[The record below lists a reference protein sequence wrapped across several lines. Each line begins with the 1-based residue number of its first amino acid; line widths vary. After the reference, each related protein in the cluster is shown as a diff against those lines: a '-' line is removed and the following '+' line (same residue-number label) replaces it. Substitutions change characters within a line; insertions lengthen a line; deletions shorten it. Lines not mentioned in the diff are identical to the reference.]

1 MADEEKPEMPLSFI
15 FSFFI
20 GFQALIILC
29 LLYAILKKFRRIH
42 FELRVQA
49 RRLRRKQTEIELK
62 EMKEI
67 VKQTKQLAHVQRD
80 FMME

>member
-1 MADEEKPEMPLSFI
+1 MA
-15 FSFFI
+15 
-20 GFQALIILC
+20 ILC
-29 LLYAILKKFRRIH
+29 ILYAICKKYRVIH

-67 VKQTKQLAHVQRD
+67 VR
-80 FMME
+80 